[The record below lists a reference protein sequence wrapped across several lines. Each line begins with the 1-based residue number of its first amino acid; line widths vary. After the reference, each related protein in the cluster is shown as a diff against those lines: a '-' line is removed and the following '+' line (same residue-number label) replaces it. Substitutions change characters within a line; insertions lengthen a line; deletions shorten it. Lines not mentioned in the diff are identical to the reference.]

1 MLIVNAA
8 LKTSPSK
15 KRCNSITAL
24 KATSQEVVCA
34 VSQEWKDEKHG
45 ILAEGQS
52 YASLDE
58 EGTVFQINSIGNV
71 LKVILYNL

>member
-1 MLIVNAA
+1 M
-8 LKTSPSK
+8 
-15 KRCNSITAL
+15 AL
-24 KATSQEVVCA
+24 KATSQEIVCA

-58 EGTVFQINSIGNV
+58 EGNVFQINSLTNV
-71 LKVILYNL
+71 FKGI